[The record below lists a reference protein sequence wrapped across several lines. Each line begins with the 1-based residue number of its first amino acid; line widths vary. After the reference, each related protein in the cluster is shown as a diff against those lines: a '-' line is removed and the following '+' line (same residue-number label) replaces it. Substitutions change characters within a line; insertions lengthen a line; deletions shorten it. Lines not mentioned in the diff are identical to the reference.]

1 MTAPHFRG
9 TMGVTVNQPRK
20 EKKMDWVEIIVNYG
34 VPMIC
39 LAVVSWFC
47 YDQLEKARQDRKEME
62 EKHKQEVDGMTKALE
77 NNTLVLN
84 KLVDKLDGKV
94 E

>member
-1 MTAPHFRG
+1 
-9 TMGVTVNQPRK
+9 
-20 EKKMDWVEIIVNYG
+20 MDWIEIIVNYG

-84 KLVDKLDGKV
+84 KLVDKLDGKGM
-94 E
+94 

>member
-1 MTAPHFRG
+1 MTTPPFRG
-9 TMGVTVNQPRK
+9 TMRLTINQPRK
-20 EKKMDWVEIIVNYG
+20 EKKMDWIEIIVNYG

-84 KLVDKLDGKV
+84 KLVDKLDGK
-94 E
+94 EM

>member
-1 MTAPHFRG
+1 MTTPPFCG
-9 TMGVTVNQPRK
+9 TMRLPVNQPRK
-20 EKKMDWVEIIVNYG
+20 EKKMDWIEIIVNYG

-84 KLVDKLDGKV
+84 KLVDKLDGK
-94 E
+94 EM

>member
-1 MTAPHFRG
+1 MTTPLFRG
-9 TMGVTVNQPRK
+9 IMVSTVNQPRK
-20 EKKMDWVEIIVNYG
+20 EKKMDWIEIVVNYG

-62 EKHKQEVDGMTKALE
+62 DKHKQEVDGMTKALE

-84 KLVDKLDGKV
+84 KLVDKLDGKGM
-94 E
+94 

>member
-1 MTAPHFRG
+1 M
-9 TMGVTVNQPRK
+9 N
-20 EKKMDWVEIIVNYG
+20 WIEIVVNYG

-39 LAVVSWFC
+39 LAAVSWFC

-62 EKHKQEVDGMTKALE
+62 EKHKKEVDGMTKALE

>member
-1 MTAPHFRG
+1 MTTPLFRG
-9 TMGVTVNQPRK
+9 IMVSTVNQPRE
-20 EKKMDWVEIIVNYG
+20 EKKMDWIEIIVNYG

-94 E
+94 M

>member
-1 MTAPHFRG
+1 MTTPLFRG
-9 TMGVTVNQPRK
+9 IMVSTVNQPRK
-20 EKKMDWVEIIVNYG
+20 EKKMDWIEIVVNYG

-84 KLVDKLDGKV
+84 KLVDKLDGKGM
-94 E
+94 

>member
-1 MTAPHFRG
+1 MTTPPFCG
-9 TMGVTVNQPRK
+9 TMRLTISQPRK
-20 EKKMDWVEIIVNYG
+20 EKKMDWIEIIVNYG

-84 KLVDKLDGKV
+84 KLVDKLDGKGM
-94 E
+94 